1 MPDDTDI
8 GQEMEQRGPSS
19 PLPSAV
25 AQTPAMPPPAAPTL
39 TPVQRQF
46 LAELALQPQATAMY
60 QPAQSFDSPEYQ
72 KSIYEWEQEV
82 RRKAETARAEQAIN
96 AGIRYIYQR
105 RYDDDLKH
113 GLPESQAFSRMMM
126 GIALHTPKT
135 DPVKMYQAFQQ
146 PFQPAVT
153 NLPGVGNVVRS
164 GRYGER
170 IQFPPAALPTGP
182 ISGVPVLNPDGT
194 TNENY
199 IGVPSA
205 TGRGFT
211 IHPRKATEATLTPTA
226 QAHFLERRLD
236 KLNKQLEEF
245 PAQGT
250 KAWTPEIQKARQPL
264 EDQVTALERQIE
276 ELLPKKKGS
285 TSTTPKTGATNEV
298 VRVTK
303 DGRKAIFDATTKQF
317 LRYARD

>member
-170 IQFPPAALPTGP
+170 IQFPPAAGVTGP
-182 ISGVPVLNPDGT
+182 V
-194 TNENY
+194 
-199 IGVPSA
+199 
-205 TGRGFT
+205 
-211 IHPRKATEATLTPTA
+211 ATEPLIGSAGQPIPGLRVARGPGGLHIVKEDVGEAKASPSLNFQMLKTAIDTTTKDLNEYGKSDPEYAPLKAKLDGLKAELEGMRKPTSKSA
-226 QAHFLERRLD
+226 
-236 KLNKQLEEF
+236 
-245 PAQGT
+245 
-250 KAWTPEIQKARQPL
+250 
-264 EDQVTALERQIE
+264 V
-276 ELLPKKKGS
+276 PKSGS
-285 TSTTPKTGATNEV
+285 TNEV

-317 LRYARD
+317 LRYATD